1 MKQDAVPRPGPAA
14 PPLDRSVAGRL
25 HMVGLRLRCYVVVE
39 GIARVVVFL
48 FAAAVFQLLLDYGS
62 RGLQWSMRVVLTAV
76 IAAGAGRVVWR
87 RVVFPLRLRIDPA
100 EMAHVIERRYPRLSG
115 LLVSA
120 VRFSSGEFG
129 SPETNSPALVAAV
142 VERAG
147 QAVRAIDFNTILDP
161 KRARRSAMA
170 LLAVSAICVGTAAA
184 WPVGVGLWFERNVL
198 LQNVDWPKRT
208 RLVVEL
214 KDGVLIGARGD
225 DLVVQ
230 AHAEGIQPR
239 EVEFVFESES
249 GKRGRETM
257 ATVGSPGSYRYRYTF
272 KSAEEDFEFYLQGGD
287 DRTARYPAKLL
298 ERPRVVESA
307 MNVVPPSYSGVEP
320 FTLGDG
326 QRSGQV
332 LLGTELTI
340 RARTNKPVK
349 RAFLMAGSE
358 CVGEARLEGDR
369 QVITISPSE
378 THTYHFA
385 LLDEAGLENRRP
397 VTFSV
402 RVLRDEPPRAKM
414 KLPEVGDMI
423 TAEAVLPVE
432 LEFAD
437 DYGLATAELVYQIS
451 RDEGEGEG
459 RLAPLSNFKPR
470 ATAFAASVVWSAA
483 AESLRPGEAVTLFAR
498 ATDFDTVSGPNLAQ
512 SPERTLRVVTGDE
525 LLNELR
531 RREQELR
538 MDFEGLVERQEQIR
552 GRLLTALG
560 RRPDG
565 GGMAELS
572 GALSALERRQ
582 RNVASSVRVIRQRF
596 EHVFAELQVNQL
608 NTREEEERLGA
619 GIIEPLTRLVNRD
632 LVAAADA
639 IRQWSREGSAD
650 KAVPVDPQ
658 QVAVLSQMRAVLATM
673 IQWEGYHEVVEMLR
687 DIIRLQNELTEETK
701 ETLLREADEVFD
713 D

>member
-1 MKQDAVPRPGPAA
+1 
-14 PPLDRSVAGRL
+14 
-25 HMVGLRLRCYVVVE
+25 
-39 GIARVVVFL
+39 
-48 FAAAVFQLLLDYGS
+48 
-62 RGLQWSMRVVLTAV
+62 
-76 IAAGAGRVVWR
+76 
-87 RVVFPLRLRIDPA
+87 
-100 EMAHVIERRYPRLSG
+100 
-115 LLVSA
+115 
-120 VRFSSGEFG
+120 
-129 SPETNSPALVAAV
+129 
-142 VERAG
+142 
-147 QAVRAIDFNTILDP
+147 
-161 KRARRSAMA
+161 
-170 LLAVSAICVGTAAA
+170 
-184 WPVGVGLWFERNVL
+184 
-198 LQNVDWPKRT
+198 
-208 RLVVEL
+208 
-214 KDGVLIGARGD
+214 
-225 DLVVQ
+225 
-230 AHAEGIQPR
+230 
-239 EVEFVFESES
+239 
-249 GKRGRETM
+249 
-257 ATVGSPGSYRYRYTF
+257 
-272 KSAEEDFEFYLQGGD
+272 
-287 DRTARYPAKLL
+287 
-298 ERPRVVESA
+298 
-307 MNVVPPSYSGVEP
+307 
-320 FTLGDG
+320 
-326 QRSGQV
+326 
-332 LLGTELTI
+332 
-340 RARTNKPVK
+340 
-349 RAFLMAGSE
+349 
-358 CVGEARLEGDR
+358 
-369 QVITISPSE
+369 
-378 THTYHFA
+378 
-385 LLDEAGLENRRP
+385 
-397 VTFSV
+397 
-402 RVLRDEPPRAKM
+402 M